1 MQQKRAQSRAR
12 ALNESSKRRDEE
24 LATMS
29 NPDSNVDE
37 LAKAI
42 RYFFLPLATIWVGY
56 IGYLFTAQELNGL
69 VSPTTATLMAIA
81 LPLFVQVLKVYGA
94 TKALRAFH
102 FKWYDRSGHDLWF
115 WVVTGLIVVLMF
127 GWSLKISI
135 FDINH
140 SSKESF
146 IAQNSDSLSV
156 LLAANTANIDAQIKS
171 IQESSNEASGM
182 KTRKGKI
189 AYTGQSIKME
199 NASTLSDLNAQRTII
214 ANQTIEDYKENK
226 KRLENGAEH
235 RGNFFQR
242 FGGLGEGIEILML
255 LLLGLVEAINRRQN
269 AERLE
274 NTELEEEKVLNVKKD
289 PLTEFKR
296 SSPTFNNSS
305 NTKPIGFF
313 KENPYRETVPQ
324 PPQPVAQ
331 PPQVISNTMVLG
343 CNQVLLQLK
352 GKVQSDLPNLR
363 SGNGSRTTIHK
374 RIVKAFDQAFE
385 VIRHNDFQPDRIV
398 GIQVYNYLIDAIES
412 LNSMGWPYERDVFF
426 LKRLSDILEATEQP
440 V

>member
-1 MQQKRAQSRAR
+1 MQQKRAQNRAK

-42 RYFFLPLATIWVGY
+42 RYFFLPLASFWVGY
-56 IGYLFTAQELNGL
+56 IGYLFTIQELNGL
-69 VSPTTATLMAIA
+69 VSPITATLLAIA
-81 LPLFVQVLKVYGA
+81 LPLFVQILKVYGA

-127 GWSLKISI
+127 FWSLKISI
-135 FDINH
+135 FDIND

-156 LLAANTANIDAQIKS
+156 LLAANTAAIDAQIKS

-182 KTRKGKI
+182 RTKRGKI

-199 NASTLSDLNAQRTII
+199 NASTLSDLNAQRTVI

-226 KRLENGAEH
+226 TRLQKGAEH

-274 NTELEEEKVLNVKKD
+274 NTESEGEKVMDVKND
-289 PLTEFKR
+289 PLNEFKR
-296 SSPTFNNSS
+296 HSPTYNNSTS
-305 NTKPIGFF
+305 AKPIGFF
-313 KENPYRETVPQ
+313 SVNPHRQTVPQ
-324 PPQPVAQ
+324 SPPPVPQ
-331 PPQVISNTMVLG
+331 SPQVISSTMVLG

-352 GKVQSDLPNLR
+352 GRLQSDLPNLR
-363 SGNGSRTTIHK
+363 AGNGSKQTIHN

-385 VIRHNDFQPDRIV
+385 IIRHNDFQPDRIV
-398 GIQVYNYLIDAIES
+398 GIQVYNYLIDAIAA